1 MNESD
6 PLRCT
11 GCSRT
16 IAQSELKGNFRCAD
30 CGELYEVVY
39 PEWHGTKHARPNP
52 SALRWLWR
60 ERRCGADPVDRS
72 GVWRFREML
81 PILKSME
88 SAVTLGEGNTPLYE
102 MPRSAD
108 RLGISGLRA
117 KHQGMNPTGSF
128 KDTGMTAALSVAR
141 EQGFTWVAC
150 ASTGN
155 TSAAMAAYA
164 ARAGM
169 RSLVLLPE
177 GKIAWG
183 KLAQAMDYGALT
195 LQLRTDF
202 DGCVR
207 VLSEVVE
214 RAPVYLLN
222 SVNPYRIEGQK
233 TPALEMAE
241 QLEWAVP
248 DHLIVPG
255 GNLANS
261 SALGKGFL
269 EMQHLGLTARVPKI
283 SVIQAEGA
291 NPLVRAMREFGG
303 EKLESVKAHTR
314 ASAIRIGNPASW
326 RKAVRV
332 IETTGGWVEQVSE
345 AEIAV
350 AKAEIGAEGIGCEPA
365 SAVTLAGL
373 KKFVEQGKIGR
384 DEAVVLLLTG
394 HTLKDPD
401 YTIRYHRG
409 ELLAPEESGG
419 HEAEMDA
426 TRRSTVELNA
436 SADEVLRELERAGA

>member
-1 MNESD
+1 MNETHQ
-6 PLRCT
+6 LRCT

-16 IAQSELKGNFRCAD
+16 IAQKELTGTFRCSQCAD
-30 CGELYEVVY
+30 LFEVVY
-39 PEWHGTKHARPNP
+39 PGWHGPKLTRPNP
-52 SALRWLWR
+52 SALRWLWH
-60 ERRCGADPVDRS
+60 ERRCSSESPDRS

-81 PILKSME
+81 PILGAME
-88 SAVTLGEGNTPLYE
+88 NAVTLGEGNTPLYE
-102 MPRSAD
+102 LPRAAQ
-108 RLGISGLRA
+108 RLGMSRLRA

-202 DGCVR
+202 DGCVG
-207 VLSEVVE
+207 VLAEVVE

-241 QLEWAVP
+241 QAEWEAP

-269 EMQHLGLTARVPKI
+269 EMKHLGLTARVPKI
-283 SVIQAEGA
+283 SVIQAEAA
-291 NPLVRAMREFGG
+291 NPLVRAMREFRG
-303 EKLESVKAHTR
+303 ERLEPVKAHTR

-332 IETTGGWVEQVSE
+332 IQQTGGWVEQVSE

-373 KKFVEQGKIGR
+373 KKLIAQGHVDK
-384 DEAVVLLLTG
+384 EESVVLLLTG

-409 ELLAPEESGG
+409 ELLTAEEGLS
-419 HEAEMDA
+419 HAAEMDA
-426 TRRSTVELNA
+426 TRRSTVELDA
-436 SADEVLRELERAGA
+436 STDEVLRELERASR

>member
-1 MNESD
+1 MNESHQ
-6 PLRCT
+6 LRCT

-16 IAQSELKGNFRCAD
+16 IAQNELTGNLRCAA
-30 CGELYEVVY
+30 CGDLYEVVY
-39 PEWHGTKHARPNP
+39 PGWHGPKHTRPNP

-60 ERRCGADPVDRS
+60 ERRMGAEAMDRS

-81 PILKSME
+81 PILRAMD

-102 MPRSAD
+102 LPRAAQ
-108 RLGISGLRA
+108 RLGMSRLRA

-141 EQGFTWVAC
+141 QQGFSWVAC

-195 LQLRTDF
+195 LQLRADF

-207 VLSEVVE
+207 VLTEVVE
-214 RAPVYLLN
+214 RAAVYLLN

-233 TPALEMAE
+233 TPALEIAE
-241 QLEWAVP
+241 QLEWEAP
-248 DHLIVPG
+248 DHVIVPG

-269 EMQHLGLTARVPKI
+269 EMQHLGLTARVPKV

-291 NPLVRAMREFGG
+291 NPLVRAVREFGG
-303 EKLESVKAHTR
+303 AKLEPVKAHTR

-332 IETTGGWVEQVSE
+332 LETTGGWVEQVSE

-373 KKFVEQGKIGR
+373 KKLVEQGRVGK
-384 DEAVVLLLTG
+384 DESVVLLLTG

-409 ELLAPEESGG
+409 ELLTVEESAGCA
-419 HEAEMDA
+419 AEIDA
-426 TRRSTVELNA
+426 TRRNTIELDA
-436 SADEVLRELERAGA
+436 SADEVLRELERAAR

>member
-1 MNESD
+1 MNEIHQ
-6 PLRCT
+6 LRCT
-11 GCSRT
+11 GCARA
-16 IAQSELKGNFRCAD
+16 IAPQEIGGDFRCGE
-30 CGELYEVVY
+30 CGDLFEAIY
-39 PEWHGTKHARPNP
+39 PGWHGPKQTRPNP

-60 ERRCGADPVDRS
+60 ERRSSLEAADRS

-81 PILKSME
+81 PVLRSTDD
-88 SAVTLGEGNTPLYE
+88 AVTLGEGNTPLYD
-102 MPRSAD
+102 MPRAAE
-108 RLGISGLRA
+108 RLGLTRLRA

-141 EQGFTWVAC
+141 ENGFAWVAC

-164 ARAGM
+164 ARANL

-177 GKIAWG
+177 GKTAWG
-183 KLAQAMDYGALT
+183 KLAQAMDYGSLT

-207 VLSEVVE
+207 VLADVVQ
-214 RAPVYLLN
+214 RAPIYLLN

-233 TPALEMAE
+233 TPALEIAE
-241 QLEWAVP
+241 QMEWEVP
-248 DHLIVPG
+248 DHVIVPG

-269 EMQHLGLTARVPKI
+269 EMKHLGLTSRVPRI
-283 SVIQAEGA
+283 SVVQAEGA
-291 NPLVRAMREFGG
+291 NPLVRSMQEFGG
-303 EKLESVKAHTR
+303 EKLEPVKAHTR

-332 IETTGGWVEQVSE
+332 IQQTGGWVEQVSE

-373 KKFVEQGKIGR
+373 KKLVEQKKIAP
-384 DEAVVLLLTG
+384 EESVVLLLTG

-401 YTIRYHRG
+401 YTIRFHRG
-409 ELLAPEESGG
+409 ELLTEKERAALEPELQ
-419 HEAEMDA
+419 AA
-426 TRRSTVELNA
+426 RRNTIELDA
-436 SADEVLRELERAGA
+436 SAEDVLRELERAGR